1 MTNTLS
7 DYQQELARK
16 GETIRLLQEELA
28 ETNQGL
34 VALSMELEQRVDQRT
49 AELQDAQAELKR
61 TNSELLILTMELED
75 RVTQRTE
82 ELSRTL
88 AALRE
93 AEDRT
98 AFALGVTHIGTL
110 DLGLADGALRTSAV
124 FDRIL
129 GYDTA
134 TADWTYDR
142 FLGHVLPED
151 RERVEQSYQEMLKR
165 QADWNV
171 ECRVHSRDALIRWIR
186 IHGRIRVDEQTQSIH
201 LVGIIQDISSRKQD
215 ESRIRKLSQIYATLS
230 RTNETIVRATDVD
243 QLYTRLI
250 DAATSQG
257 QFALAWI
264 GLVDPATQ
272 WLEPYP
278 AAAGVSD
285 LEAFRMHLA
294 ATESRDDPTAIAIR
308 ENRVVT
314 LNDLKSRRVQSAATG
329 TALRRGLQGAAALP
343 FRTGERVLGAMTL
356 YTAGPAFFDD
366 DQVRLLNEMSSD
378 ISFALQKFEE
388 ENQRRRAETERET
401 ALDRLKN
408 TLEGSIE
415 ALARTI
421 ETRDPY
427 TAGHQQ
433 RVSQLAVAIAG
444 AVGLDSS
451 RMEGLGFG
459 ALIHDI
465 GKIAVP
471 SEILTTPRRLTA
483 LEMELIRTHAQSG
496 YDIMKD
502 IDFPWPVAQMILQ
515 HHERLDGSGYPR
527 GLRGDEI
534 LPEARILAVADVVEA
549 MSSHRPYR
557 PGFGIDKA
565 LEHIQECRGTL
576 YDPQAVDACT
586 DLFRH
591 RNFTFA
597 SNF

>member
-1 MTNTLS
+1 MNNSLV
-7 DYQQELARK
+7 DYQQELTRK
-16 GETIRLLQEELA
+16 GETIRVLQEELA

-82 ELSRTL
+82 ELTRTL

-110 DLGLADGALRTSAV
+110 DLDLADATLRTSAV

-129 GYDTA
+129 GYDSA

-142 FLGHVLPED
+142 FLGHILPED
-151 RERVEQSYQEMLKR
+151 RERVEQSYQEVLKR

-171 ECRVHSRDALIRWIR
+171 ECRIHSRDAQNRWIR
-186 IHGRIRVDEQTQSIH
+186 IHGRIRVDEQTQSRH

-230 RTNETIVRATDVD
+230 RTNETIVRATDID

-264 GLVDPATQ
+264 GLVDSATQ

-278 AAAGVSD
+278 AASD
-285 LEAFRMHLA
+285 ATGLEEFRMNLA
-294 ATESRDDPTAIAIR
+294 AAESQHDPTAVAIR

-314 LNDLKSRRVQSAATG
+314 LNDLHSRRVRSAAAG
-329 TALRRGLQGAAALP
+329 TALRRGLLGAAALP
-343 FRTGERVLGAMTL
+343 FRTGERVLGALTL
-356 YTAGPAFFDD
+356 YTSGPAFFDD

-388 ENQRRRAETERET
+388 RGNRTRDRTRQAETHIGGQHR
-401 ALDRLKN
+401 
-408 TLEGSIE
+408 G
-415 ALARTI
+415 
-421 ETRDPY
+421 
-427 TAGHQQ
+427 
-433 RVSQLAVAIAG
+433 AG
-444 AVGLDSS
+444 ADPRNPRPLHRRPSAARQPTGRSHS
-451 RMEGLGFG
+451 R
-459 ALIHDI
+459 
-465 GKIAVP
+465 
-471 SEILTTPRRLTA
+471 
-483 LEMELIRTHAQSG
+483 
-496 YDIMKD
+496 
-502 IDFPWPVAQMILQ
+502 
-515 HHERLDGSGYPR
+515 
-527 GLRGDEI
+527 
-534 LPEARILAVADVVEA
+534 
-549 MSSHRPYR
+549 R
-557 PGFGIDKA
+557 PGSR
-565 LEHIQECRGTL
+565 L
-576 YDPQAVDACT
+576 QAY
-586 DLFRH
+586 
-591 RNFTFA
+591 
-597 SNF
+597 

>member
-1 MTNTLS
+1 MTNPLE
-7 DYQQELARK
+7 DYKQELARK
-16 GETIRLLQEELA
+16 GETIRVLQEELA

-75 RVTQRTE
+75 RVAQRTE

-110 DLGLADGALRTSAV
+110 DLDLANATLRSSPE

-134 TADWTYDR
+134 TADWTYGR
-142 FLGHVLPED
+142 FLDHVLPED
-151 RERVEQSYQEMLKR
+151 RERVEQSYQEMLQR

-171 ECRVHSRDALIRWIR
+171 ECRIHSRDAQIRWIR
-186 IHGRIRVDEQTQSIH
+186 IHGRIRVDEQTQSRH
-201 LVGIIQDISSRKQD
+201 LVGIIHDISSRKQD

-257 QFALAWI
+257 QFAQAWI
-264 GLVDPATQ
+264 GLVDSATQ

-278 AAAGVSD
+278 AAADATGLD
-285 LEAFRMHLA
+285 EFRMNLA
-294 ATESRDDPTAIAIR
+294 AEESRDDPTAVAIR

-314 LNDLKSRRVQSAATG
+314 LNDLKSLRVQSAAAR
-329 TALRRGLQGAAALP
+329 TALRHGVHGAAALP
-343 FRTGERVLGAMTL
+343 FRTEERVIGALTL
-356 YTAGPAFFDD
+356 YTTGPAFFDD

-388 ENQRRRAETERET
+388 ETQRRRAETERET
-401 ALDRLKN
+401 ALDRLKH

-427 TAGHQQ
+427 TAGHQE

-444 AVGLDSS
+444 VLALDAD
-451 RMEGLGFG
+451 RLEGLGFG

-534 LPEARILAVADVVEA
+534 LLEARILAVADVVEA

-565 LEHIQECRGTL
+565 LEHIQECRGKL
-576 YDPQAVDACT
+576 YDPQAVDACI
-586 DLFRH
+586 DLFR
-591 RNFTFA
+591 RQNFTFA
-597 SNF
+597 STF

>member
-1 MTNTLS
+1 MTNTLA

-16 GETIRLLQEELA
+16 SETIRLLQEKLA

-82 ELSRTL
+82 ELTRTL
-88 AALRE
+88 VALRE

-98 AFALGVTHIGTL
+98 AFALGVTYIGTL
-110 DLGLADGALRTSAV
+110 DLDLADATLRTSAV

-134 TADWTYDR
+134 MTDWTYDR

-151 RERVEQSYQEMLKR
+151 RERVEESYQELLKR
-165 QADWNV
+165 QGDWNI
-171 ECRVHSRDALIRWIR
+171 ECRIHSRDAQIRWIT
-186 IHGRIRVDEQTQSIH
+186 IHGRIRVDEPTRSRH
-201 LVGIIQDISSRKQD
+201 LVGIIQDISSRKED

-243 QLYTRLI
+243 QLYGRLI

-257 QFALAWI
+257 QFAVAWI
-264 GLVDPATQ
+264 GLVDSATQ
-272 WLEPYP
+272 WLEPYHSAP
-278 AAAGVSD
+278 GQTG
-285 LEAFRMHLA
+285 LEEFRMHLA
-294 ATESRDDPTAIAIR
+294 AAESRDDPTAIAIR

-314 LNDLKSRRVQSAATG
+314 LNDLQSRRMRSAAAG
-329 TALRRGLQGAAALP
+329 TALRRGLHGAAALP
-343 FRTGERVLGAMTL
+343 FRTGERVLGALTL
-356 YTAGPAFFDD
+356 YTAGPVFFDD

-388 ENQRRRAETERET
+388 ENHRRRAETERET
-401 ALDRLKN
+401 ALDRLKK

-421 ETRDPY
+421 ETRDLY

-444 AVGLDSS
+444 ALNFESDRV
-451 RMEGLGFG
+451 EGLGFG

-471 SEILTTPRRLTA
+471 SEILTTPRCLTA

-565 LEHIQECRGTL
+565 LEHVQEYRGTL
-576 YDPQAVDACT
+576 YDPQAVDACI
-586 DLFRH
+586 DLFRQ

-597 SNF
+597 STF